1 MNERLALDIFDDR
14 RIAARVLEREMDI
27 GLMAVRFDCDRL
39 DLHENIQCLGDRRGI
54 VERVLLPQSCLHARQ
69 LRVALPEIGRVEIEH
84 MRGEAALVHPVRR
97 AQSIDRSDQASIFR
111 RPLFRIGIVQIL
123 SPDFTPV
130 VSEAPRQDSKNRL
143 G

>member
-1 MNERLALDIFDDR
+1 MDDRLAVDTFDDR

-97 AQSIDRSDQASIFR
+97 AQSIDLVTRLPYFDVHFSGLGSCRSSA
-111 RPLFRIGIVQIL
+111 PIL
-123 SPDFTPV
+123 PPS
-130 VSEAPRQDSKNRL
+130 
-143 G
+143 